1 MVDGVALFFDQAL
14 PFRLLHQQEL
24 PQHATFED
32 DELLSKK
39 SPADIYGCELLRY
52 TILVIY

>member
-32 DELLSKK
+32 DELLSK
-39 SPADIYGCELLRY
+39 SLPPTFMVVNC
-52 TILVIY
+52 